1 MQRIIYYIIVSLP
14 ILLIIN
20 EINSKIFKTSE
31 SKVIRPYFKTENG

>member
-1 MQRIIYYIIVSLP
+1 MQRIIYYIIVLLP

-20 EINSKIFKTSE
+20 EINSKIFKKGK